1 MCAFARAPVCM
12 YAWERERDEIASDTR
27 MQRGVT
33 ISSGGP
39 HGMHRAESKTTQ
51 GAPVVEQRER
61 ERRNEE
67 EKNETAKE
75 KKMETATL
83 EL

>member
-1 MCAFARAPVCM
+1 
-12 YAWERERDEIASDTR
+12 
-27 MQRGVT
+27 
-33 ISSGGP
+33 
-39 HGMHRAESKTTQ
+39 MHRAESKTTQ